1 MKKNNQNAQPYYI
14 HYEPKKLKI
23 ILLITGFMHE
33 KYHDYFF
40 SFGTKK
46 YS

>member
-1 MKKNNQNAQPYYI
+1 MKKNNQNAQLYYI
-14 HYEPKKLKI
+14 HYDPKKLKI
-23 ILLITGFMHE
+23 ILLIIDFMHE
-33 KYHDYFF
+33 KYHAHFF